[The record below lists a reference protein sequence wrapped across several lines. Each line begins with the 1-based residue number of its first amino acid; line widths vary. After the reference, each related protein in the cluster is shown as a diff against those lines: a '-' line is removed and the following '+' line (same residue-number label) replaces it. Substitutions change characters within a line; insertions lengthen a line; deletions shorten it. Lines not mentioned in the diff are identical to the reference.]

1 MIPEIMEGLN
11 NFDSCIFSVD
21 IVTNIQ
27 SLTCFFNTLSRKKEA
42 FKPLEDGKVRI
53 YTCGPTVYDFAH
65 IGNFRAFLFEDLLK
79 RWLIQ
84 RGFKITHIMNLTDI
98 DDKTIKGSQKERIPL
113 RQFTDFYIKAFFE
126 DIKVLNVEP
135 ADFYPKATDHI
146 PEIVTL
152 IKTLMAKGVAYKGED
167 NSIYFSVNKFPD
179 YGKLSKIRVDELK
192 VGARVSQDEYAKEEA
207 QDFAL
212 WKSWTPED
220 GEVFWETELGKGR
233 PGWHIECSAMS
244 MKYLG
249 ETFDIHCGGVDNM
262 FPHHENE
269 IAQSE
274 AASGKK
280 FVNYWMHNEHLQVE
294 GKKMSKRL
302 GNFYT
307 LRDLLAK
314 GYDPI
319 AIRYLLISSHYRQ
332 QFNFTFE
339 SLEAAKVTVE
349 RLRNFV
355 RRLHEAEGEINTGK
369 VAILTAKLE
378 ACFGGSMDDDL
389 NIGVALSSLFDFI
402 REINGL
408 LDTNLVSKQEAADV
422 GGLMMRIDDVLGV
435 IGRVEMQ
442 ESLPSDIDAL
452 VQKREKARKNKSWKE
467 ADAIRSQLKS
477 MGIVLEDTAQGV
489 RWRKEKT

>member
-1 MIPEIMEGLN
+1 M
-11 NFDSCIFSVD
+11 
-21 IVTNIQ
+21 Q
-27 SLTCFFNTLSRKKEA
+27 SSICFFNTLTRKKEA
-42 FKPLEDGKVRI
+42 FVPLEEGKVKI
-53 YTCGPTVYDFAH
+53 YTCGPTVYDYAH

-84 RGFKITHIMNLTDI
+84 RGFKVTHVMNLTDI
-98 DDKTIKGSQKERIPL
+98 DDKTIKGSQKQGVPL
-113 RQFTDFYIKAFFE
+113 RQFTDFYVKAFFE
-126 DIKVLNVEP
+126 DIKALNIQP
-135 ADFYPKATDHI
+135 ADVYPKATDHI
-146 PEIVTL
+146 PEMVAL
-152 IKTLMAKGVAYKGED
+152 IKTLMTKGFAYKGD
-167 NSIYFSVNKFPD
+167 DGSIYFSVCKFPD
-179 YGKLSKIRVDELK
+179 YGKMSKIKVDDLK

-212 WKSWTPED
+212 WKAWTPED
-220 GEVFWETELGKGR
+220 GDVFWETELGKGR

-269 IAQSE
+269 TAQSE
-274 AASGKK
+274 AATGKK

-294 GKKMSKRL
+294 GKKMSKSS

-319 AIRYLLISSHYRQ
+319 VIRYLLMSTHYRQ

-339 SLEAAKVTVE
+339 GLEASKAAVD

-355 RRLHEAEGEINTGK
+355 RRLHEVEGTTATGK
-369 VAILTAKLE
+369 VATLSDKLE

-389 NIGVALSSLFDFI
+389 NIGIALSSLFDFV
-402 REINGL
+402 REINSL
-408 LDTNLVSKQEAADV
+408 LDANLVSKTEAADV
-422 GGLMMRIDDVLGV
+422 GGLMMRIDEVLGV
-435 IGRVEMQ
+435 IGRVEV
-442 ESLPSDIDAL
+442 EEALSADIDAL
-452 VQKREKARKNKSWKE
+452 VQKREVARKAKNWKE
-467 ADAIRSQLKS
+467 ADAIRAQLKA
-477 MGIVLEDTAQGV
+477 MGIVLEDTAQGI
-489 RWRKEKT
+489 RWHKEKA